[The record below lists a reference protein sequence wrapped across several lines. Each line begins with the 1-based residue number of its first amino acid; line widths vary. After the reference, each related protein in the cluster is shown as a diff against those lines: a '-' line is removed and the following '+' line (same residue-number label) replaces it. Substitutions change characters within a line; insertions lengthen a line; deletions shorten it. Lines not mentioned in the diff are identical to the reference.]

1 MAYAV
6 ATDVQAR
13 IPGRIISTTSKP
25 STTQVEA
32 WIAEAD
38 AMLSGSLA
46 AGGIPLPEVATNGA
60 TIMRAWE
67 CDYAEGRAR
76 MAYASAGGDGAND
89 DGKDMIESFKT
100 LLTNIR
106 RYPSDYGSMLSAGG
120 DAPEGTS
127 KCRGSNADTSA
138 DNYIAPEFERS
149 EVW

>member
-6 ATDVQAR
+6 LNDVQAR
-13 IPGRIISTTSKP
+13 IPARTLSATSKP
-25 STTQVEA
+25 SATNVED

-38 AMLSGSLA
+38 AMLCGSLA
-46 AGGIPLPEVATNGA
+46 AGDIPLPDAGTAGA

-76 MAYASAGGDGAND
+76 MAYASAGGDGSNN
-89 DGKDMIESFKT
+89 DGKDLVESFKT
-100 LLTNIR
+100 LTVNIR
-106 RYPSDYGSMLSAGG
+106 RHPSDYGAMLAGG
-120 DAPEGTS
+120 DAPEGST

-138 DNYIAPEFERS
+138 DDYIAPEFERG